1 MAHQD
6 VTRTVAVEM
15 RFFMGN
21 NNAQNTLHALC
32 ATTPGLADLNDLGA
46 VVDAWL
52 ETVWAPIAAS
62 AWTANEIVLTSLD
75 SITGPRRSIPISPA
89 IPGEDVD
96 QALPANATIAVKADI
111 GTRGRGTA
119 GRVFWIGL
127 SEGQC
132 SGNTLAGAAATAIV
146 AALEQLRTD
155 VEGLTN
161 FEGLCVPH
169 MVVGGVRPNPASSTL
184 IQQFVLTDL
193 SMDSQKN
200 RLPFHKKK
208 KLAAPPH

>member
-1 MAHQD
+1 
-6 VTRTVAVEM
+6 
-15 RFFMGN
+15 
-21 NNAQNTLHALC
+21 
-32 ATTPGLADLNDLGA
+32 
-46 VVDAWL
+46 
-52 ETVWAPIAAS
+52 VWALLDAGF
-62 AWTANEIVLTSLD
+62 WTANEILLTSLV
-75 SITGPRRSIPISPA
+75 SITGPRRSIPRSPA
-89 IPGEDVD
+89 TPGADVD
-96 QALPANATIAVKADI
+96 KALPANATIAVKADI